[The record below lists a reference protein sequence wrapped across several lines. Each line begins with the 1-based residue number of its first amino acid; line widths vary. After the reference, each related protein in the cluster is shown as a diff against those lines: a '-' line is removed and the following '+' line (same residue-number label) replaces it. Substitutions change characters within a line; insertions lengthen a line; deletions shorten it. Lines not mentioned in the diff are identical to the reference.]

1 MKIIFLDIDGT
12 IIDEKT
18 HKISNSTINAI
29 RTAKKNGH
37 KIFINTG
44 RVFCNVNDDIRSMDF
59 DGYIC
64 GCGTEIIMKNNGKL
78 ETVFH
83 NEFDSKIYTA
93 MKVLTESC
101 CMNALYE
108 ANDTMYFGK
117 QCFESDDFKRLI
129 EAFSKQG
136 KNISKKSTDE
146 DFHFDKFVAWYN
158 DKKSNVEK
166 FKDGLKELGFEFID
180 RGGDVSD
187 MCCELIP
194 KNCSKATGCKYAMDY
209 FGIDKCNSFAI
220 GDSLND
226 LPMLEA
232 VGTGIAMGNGEPLF
246 KYADYITASIEND
259 GIEKAFKNFRII

>member
-29 RTAKKNGH
+29 RTAKENGH

-44 RVFCNVNDDIRSMDF
+44 RVLCNVNEDIRSMNL

-64 GCGTEIIMKNNGKL
+64 GCGTEIIINNK
-78 ETVFH
+78 TVFH
-83 NEFDSKIYTA
+83 NKFDNEVYTK
-93 MKVLTESC
+93 MKFLVEEC
-101 CMNALYE
+101 RMNALYE
-108 ANDTMYFGK
+108 ASDSMYFGE
-117 QCFESDDFKRLI
+117 QSFESDDFKRLT
-129 EAFSKQG
+129 EVFLKQG
-136 KNISKKSTDE
+136 KNVSRKSSDE

-158 DKKSNVEK
+158 DKKSNIVK
-166 FKDGLKELGFEFID
+166 FKDDLKKLGFEFID
-180 RGGDVSD
+180 RGGDISD
-187 MCCELIP
+187 MCCELVP
-194 KNCSKATGCKYAMDY
+194 ENCSKATGCKYAMDY
-209 FGIDKCNSFAI
+209 FGIDKKDSFAI

-246 KYADYITASIEND
+246 RYANYITARIEDD
-259 GIEKAFKNFRII
+259 GIEKAFRNFGII

>member
-44 RVFCNVNDDIRSMDF
+44 RVFCNVNEDIRSMNF

-64 GCGTEIIMKNNGKL
+64 GCGTEIIINNK
-78 ETVFH
+78 TVFH
-83 NEFDSKIYTA
+83 NKFDNEVYTK
-93 MKVLTESC
+93 MKFLVEEC
-101 CMNALYE
+101 RMNALYE
-108 ANDTMYFGK
+108 ASDSMYFGE
-117 QCFESDDFKRLI
+117 QSFESDDFKRLT
-129 EAFSKQG
+129 EVFLKQG
-136 KNISKKSTDE
+136 KNVSRKSSDE

-158 DKKSNVEK
+158 DKKSNVEE
-166 FKDGLKELGFEFID
+166 FKDGLKKLGFEFID
-180 RGGDVSD
+180 RGGDISD
-187 MCCELIP
+187 MCCELVP
-194 KNCSKATGCKYAMDY
+194 ENCSKATGCKYAMDY
-209 FGIDKCNSFAI
+209 FGIDKGDSFAI

-246 KYADYITASIEND
+246 RYADYITARIED
-259 GIEKAFKNFRII
+259 YGIEKAFRNFGII